1 MVSYFSPFT
10 FLVVYSTKI
19 CVYYIGIHYSL
30 SDPDCSG
37 NMDAA
42 EYSSPVTSSIT
53 DPAAAIDEQA
63 GALDS
68 FLPRPLTV
76 AAGAYCEQVIST
88 TAADTDTTDQPSKR
102 ISGHKRD
109 RVEYNLSSSSSS
121 VHKRPSDTA
130 PSEDSDHTATF
141 ASQPAFPWRS
151 PTHTSTRNRVR
162 EQIVRTIFDQKP
174 TERVTTEWVYKL
186 KSTSSTIEDLL
197 YAEARSLTEYSDIST
212 LKSRLLRLARHIT
225 TRTVVRD
232 RIEAILLL
240 TKRDSFATDSEKNDY
255 LERLPGLSLQLET
268 MLYVKAV
275 DLREYSDMSTLE
287 ARLAACMT
295 PTAPKLGSSPFPAHA
310 SAPQRGAV
318 TTSSSSISSVDVEQP
333 RLVHTGNNTTT
344 SGIEDRTK
352 IIKQQQQ
359 RLLLLQHASKCT
371 VQVGEICPVTP
382 HCALFKTLWQHV
394 LSCKDKECTTKHC
407 ASSRYALHHY
417 SMCKQS
423 DCQVCG
429 SIRLDAMTFTV

>member
-1 MVSYFSPFT
+1 M
-10 FLVVYSTKI
+10 
-19 CVYYIGIHYSL
+19 CVYHIGIHYSL
-30 SDPDCSG
+30 TDPDCSG

-42 EYSSPVTSSIT
+42 ECNSPVTSSIT
-53 DPAAAIDEQA
+53 DPAAVIDEQA

-68 FLPRPLTV
+68 FLPPPLTV
-76 AAGAYCEQVIST
+76 AAGGYCEQVIST
-88 TAADTDTTDQPSKR
+88 TSAHTGRDQPSKP

-121 VHKRPSDTA
+121 VHKRPSDTP
-130 PSEDSDHTATF
+130 PSEDSDPTATF

-151 PTHTSTRNRVR
+151 PSHTSIRSRIK
-162 EQIVRTIFDQKP
+162 EQIVRSIFDQKP
-174 TERVTTEWVYKL
+174 AERVTTEWIYKL
-186 KSTSSTIEDLL
+186 KSTSSTIEELL
-197 YAEARSLTEYSDIST
+197 YAEARSLTEYSDMST
-212 LKSRLLRLARHIT
+212 LKSRLLRLARRIT
-225 TRTVVRD
+225 TRTAVRD

-240 TKRDSFATDSEKNDY
+240 TKRDSFATDSERDEY

-268 MLYVKAV
+268 MLYLKAV
-275 DLREYSDMSTLE
+275 DLREHSDMRTLE

-295 PTAPKLGSSPFPAHA
+295 GGRNQVPETANDLSLPAHA

-318 TTSSSSISSVDVEQP
+318 TTSSSSISSVDVEQR
-333 RLVHTGNNTTT
+333 RLVHTEGSTTT
-344 SGIEDRTK
+344 DSDERTK
-352 IIKQQQQ
+352 VIKQQQQ
-359 RLLLLQHASKCT
+359 RLLLLQHASKCS
-371 VQVGEICPVTP
+371 VQVGETCPITP

-394 LSCKDKECTTKHC
+394 LSCKDKECPTKHC